1 MEFKDRL
8 NMLLEHKNVSQR
20 QLALAIGISPQS
32 VQQWAKGQAK
42 PSAERLQSVAE
53 FFDVSP
59 SYLMFGEE
67 FAQCQE
73 ADDDTIS
80 IPVLNVRGSCG
91 INHAITDMVEMVKLL
106 RVAKKWLVE
115 KVGVVNFKKLHI
127 ITAVGDSMSPTF
139 SDGDFV
145 IVDTS
150 KTEVIGD
157 GIYAVQAGGGIFIK
171 RLQRKLDGGVT
182 LLSDNEKY
190 KPMDV
195 PVEDLDSMSVIG
207 KCIISCCA
215 KEI

>member
-32 VQQWAKGQAK
+32 VQQWAKGLAK
-42 PSAERLQSVAE
+42 PSSDRVESVAE
-53 FFDVSP
+53 FFDVTP

-67 FAQCQE
+67 VAGQE
-73 ADDDTIS
+73 LDDGTVS

-115 KVGVVNFKKLHI
+115 KVGMVNFKKLHI

-157 GIYAVQAGGGIFIK
+157 GVYAVQAGGGIFIK
-171 RLQRKLDGGVT
+171 RVQRKLDGGVT

-195 PVEDLDSMSVIG
+195 PVEDLESMSVIG

>member
-32 VQQWAKGQAK
+32 VQQWAKGLAK
-42 PSAERLQSVAE
+42 PSSDRVESVAE
-53 FFDVSP
+53 FFDVTP

-67 FAQCQE
+67 VAGQE
-73 ADDDTIS
+73 LDDDTVS

-115 KVGVVNFKKLHI
+115 KVGMVNFKKLHI

-157 GIYAVQAGGGIFIK
+157 GVYAVQAGGGIFIK
-171 RLQRKLDGGVT
+171 RVQRKLDGGVT

>member
-32 VQQWAKGQAK
+32 VQQWAKGLAK
-42 PSAERLQSVAE
+42 PSSDRVESVAE
-53 FFDVSP
+53 FFDVTP

-67 FAQCQE
+67 VAGQE
-73 ADDDTIS
+73 LDDDTVS

-115 KVGVVNFKKLHI
+115 KVGMVNFKKLHI

-157 GIYAVQAGGGIFIK
+157 GVYAVRAGGGIFIK
-171 RLQRKLDGGVT
+171 RVQRKLDGGVT

>member
-1 MEFKDRL
+1 
-8 NMLLEHKNVSQR
+8 MLLEHKNVSQR

-32 VQQWAKGQAK
+32 VQQWAKGLAK
-42 PSAERLQSVAE
+42 PSSDRVESVAE
-53 FFDVSP
+53 FFDVTP

-67 FAQCQE
+67 VAGQE
-73 ADDDTIS
+73 LDDDTVS

-115 KVGVVNFKKLHI
+115 KVGMVNFKKLHI

-157 GIYAVQAGGGIFIK
+157 GVYAVQAGGGIFIK
-171 RLQRKLDGGVT
+171 RVQRKLDGGVT

>member
-8 NMLLEHKNVSQR
+8 NMLLDHKKVSQR

-32 VQQWAKGQAK
+32 VQQWAKGLAK
-42 PSAERLQSVAE
+42 PSSDRVQSVAE
-53 FFDVSP
+53 FFDVTP

-67 FAQCQE
+67 VAGQDLDE
-73 ADDDTIS
+73 DTVS

-91 INHAITDMVEMVKLL
+91 FNQTITDMVEMVKLL

-115 KVGVVNFKKLHI
+115 KVGMVNFKKLHI

-171 RLQRKLDGGVT
+171 RVQRKLDGGVT

>member
-8 NMLLEHKNVSQR
+8 NLLLDHRHVSQR
-20 QLALAIGISPQS
+20 QLAIAIGVSPQS
-32 VQQWAKGQAK
+32 VQQWCKGTSK
-42 PSAERLQSVAE
+42 PTGERLKAVAE
-53 FFDVSP
+53 FFDVTP
-59 SYLMFGEE
+59 AHLLFGDDSMSVDDADEE
-67 FAQCQE
+67 
-73 ADDDTIS
+73 TIS

-91 INHAITDMVEMVKLL
+91 FNQAITDMVEMVKLL
-106 RVAKKWLVE
+106 RVAKRWLID
-115 KVGVVNFKKLHI
+115 KVGMVNFTKLHI

-150 KTEVIGD
+150 KTEVVGD
-157 GIYAVQAGGGIFIK
+157 GIYAVQSGGGIFIK
-171 RLQRKLDGGVT
+171 RVQRKLDGGVT
-182 LLSDNEKY
+182 LLSDNERY

-195 PVEDLDSMSVIG
+195 PVEDLDTMTVIG